1 MIRKRI
7 VVHGRVQGVRFSL
20 PCASGGPS
28 PRDLGWV
35 KNLPDGTVEIDAEG
49 PSSRMKQ
56 FVEAVKKGSPVS
68 KVTRMDIR
76 DAAPT
81 GCKQFEIRY

>member
-7 VVHGRVQGVRFSL
+7 VVHGRVQGVGFRYHVHQEAL
-20 PCASGGPS
+20 RLGIC
-28 PRDLGWV
+28 GWV